1 MSSTIRMSNP
11 GRVPG
16 KTMPLFNFGN
26 LVPTL
31 TRRAETAYGLSVYAN
46 AYGNQKQNTWIAFW
60 QKKNNQVDRNDL
72 NYVITW
78 SKP

>member
-1 MSSTIRMSNP
+1 MPSLLRMQNP

-16 KTMPLFNFGN
+16 KAMPLFNYGN

-31 TRRAETAYGLSVYAN
+31 TKRADSAYGASKYAN
-46 AYGNQKQNTWIAFW
+46 AYGSQRQNTWIAFW
-60 QKKNNQVDRNDL
+60 QKRNNQVDRNDL
-72 NYVITW
+72 NYEITW